1 MTKLEETLNNYIQQT
16 NLLLEQPPA
25 PPMDAGVPPAP
36 PAPGGEL
43 PGAAPAPAVPA
54 GEPAAA
60 EGEEGKTK
68 TMTDQGYVVAVQD
81 MLELLSINP
90 EDIEESDLDIFSD
103 RVNPRNAMRVHE
115 KLQDLIERYGSPTA

>member
-1 MTKLEETLNNYIQQT
+1 MTKLDDTLNNYIQQT
-16 NLLLEQPPA
+16 NLLMEQTPPPPA
-25 PPMDAGVPPAP
+25 DAGIPAP

-43 PGAAPAPAVPA
+43 PGAAAVPAVPA
-54 GEPAAA
+54 GDPAATG
-60 EGEEGKTK
+60 GEKGETE

-90 EDIEESDLDIFSD
+90 QDIEESDLDIFSD
-103 RVNPRNAMRVHE
+103 RVNPRNAMRLHE

>member
-16 NLLLEQPPA
+16 NLLLEELPVPPVEVGA
-25 PPMDAGVPPAP
+25 PPV
-36 PAPGGEL
+36 PGGEL

-54 GEPAAA
+54 GEPAATG
-60 EGEEGKTK
+60 GEEGKTE

-81 MLELLSINP
+81 MMELLSINP

-103 RVNPRNAMRVHE
+103 RINPKNAMRIHE